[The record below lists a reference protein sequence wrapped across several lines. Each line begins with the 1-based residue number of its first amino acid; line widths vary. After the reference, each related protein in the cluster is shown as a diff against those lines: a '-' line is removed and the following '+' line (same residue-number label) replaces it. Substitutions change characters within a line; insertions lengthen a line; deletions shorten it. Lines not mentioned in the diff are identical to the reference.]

1 MNIFEKLQKCR
12 VELQKTNLKKS
23 GKNTFSKYDYF
34 ELSDFLPR
42 INELMLENKLTG
54 IFSYTDESAS
64 LTIYDTEKL
73 EDFIVFSTPIEK
85 AQLKGC
91 HGIQN
96 IGATQTYARR
106 YLYIMAFEIAEHDA
120 IDTTPPKEEES
131 PKEPEQPKIDDKVID
146 ELKLKSLED
155 RMKVAGVDESVILE
169 QYQLDSLGEMTTT
182 LFMTVMNRLEKTIQ
196 KNEKLKAKQPKIENL
211 DLGI

>member
-120 IDTTPPKEEES
+120 IDTAPPEEP
-131 PKEPEQPKIDDKVID
+131 PKEPEQEKFDDKMID
-146 ELKLKSLED
+146 ELKLKSLEE
-155 RMKVAGVDESVILE
+155 RMKTAEVDEAVILE
-169 QYQLDSLGEMTTT
+169 QYQLDSLKEMTTSI
-182 LFMTVMNRLEKTIQ
+182 FMTVMNRLEKTIQ